1 MSDSDYK
8 NLVICSFEEYGIR
21 KDGKQ
26 SSPFAKTDERELIWV
41 GYDPRYG
48 LLQL

>member
-8 NLVICSFEEYGIR
+8 NLVIYGFEEYGIG

-41 GYDPRYG
+41 GYDPC
-48 LLQL
+48 